1 MLIDFLTFIS
11 IEYKL
16 QQMDVI
22 KFDVYRGPNIG
33 IYINTNDDFVLLP
46 MGFAQNK
53 AEKLGEYLKA
63 EVVYGSVAN
72 TRLLGALMVMNN
84 NGILLPKT
92 AYIDEYE
99 FLKKET
105 KMEVGVLD
113 SKYTA
118 LGNVICANDK
128 GAIVSPWLSK
138 QDCNTIEQVLGVEV
152 LQKRIAGFNQVGA
165 VMVANN
171 SGAAIHP
178 EADEEDMKEFA
189 NIMGV
194 RVEQTT
200 INNGVPY
207 VMSGILVNDKMV
219 VVGSM
224 TSGPEIM
231 MLTRAFLN

>member
-1 MLIDFLTFIS
+1 
-11 IEYKL
+11 
-16 QQMDVI
+16 MDVI

-33 IYINTNDDFVLLP
+33 IYINTNDSFVFVP
-46 MGFAQNK
+46 MGFAQSK
-53 AEKLGEYLKA
+53 AEKLGDYLKA
-63 EVVYGSVAN
+63 QVVFSAVAN
-72 TRLLGALMVMNN
+72 TRLLGALMVINN

-92 AYIDEYE
+92 AYMDEYE

-105 KMEVGVLD
+105 KMEIGVLD

-138 QDCNTIEQVLGVEV
+138 EDCQTIEEVLGVEV
-152 LQKRIAGFNQVGA
+152 LQKRIAGFNQTGA
-165 VMVANN
+165 VMIANN

-178 EADEEDMKEFA
+178 EADEEDMKIFA
-189 NIMGV
+189 NVMGV
-194 RVEQTT
+194 NIEPTT
-200 INNGVPY
+200 INNGIPY
-207 VMSGILVNDKMV
+207 VKSGMLVNNHSV

>member
-1 MLIDFLTFIS
+1 
-11 IEYKL
+11 
-16 QQMDVI
+16 MDII
-22 KFDVYRGPNIG
+22 KYDVYRGPNIG
-33 IYINTNDDFVLLP
+33 VYINVNDDFLLLP
-46 MGFAQNK
+46 MGFAQTK
-53 AEKLGEYLKA
+53 AEKLGDYLKA
-63 EVVYGSVAN
+63 KIIYSSVAN

-105 KMEVGVLD
+105 KMEIGVLD
-113 SKYTA
+113 SKYSA

-138 QDCNTIEQVLGVEV
+138 EDCKTIEQVLGVEV
-152 LQKRIAGFNQVGA
+152 LQKRIAGFNQTGA

-178 EADEEDMKEFA
+178 EADEEDMKTFA
-189 NIMGV
+189 NVMGV
-194 RVEQTT
+194 KIEQTT
-200 INNGVPY
+200 INNGIPY
-207 VMSGILVNDKMV
+207 VTSGIVVNNHAV

>member
-1 MLIDFLTFIS
+1 
-11 IEYKL
+11 
-16 QQMDVI
+16 MDII
-22 KFDVYRGPNIG
+22 KYDVYRGPNIG
-33 IYINTNDDFVLLP
+33 IYINVNDNFVLVP
-46 MGFAQNK
+46 MGFAQTK

-63 EVVYGSVAN
+63 QVLYSSVAN

-99 FLKKET
+99 FLKKQT

-118 LGNVICANDK
+118 LGNIICANDK
-128 GAIVSPWLSK
+128 GAIASPWLSK
-138 QDCNTIEQVLGVEV
+138 EDCDTIEQVLGVEV
-152 LQKRIAGFNQVGA
+152 LQERIAGFNQTGA

-178 EADEEDMKEFA
+178 EADEEDMKVFA
-189 NIMGV
+189 NLMGV
-194 RVEQTT
+194 KIEQTT

-207 VMSGILVNDKMV
+207 VMSGILVNNTTV

>member
-1 MLIDFLTFIS
+1 
-11 IEYKL
+11 
-16 QQMDVI
+16 MDVI

-33 IYINTNDDFVLLP
+33 IYINTNDSFVFVP
-46 MGFAQNK
+46 MGFAKTK
-53 AEKLGEYLKA
+53 ADKLGDYLKA
-63 EVVYGSVAN
+63 QVVYSAVAN

-92 AYIDEYE
+92 AYMDEYE

-105 KMEVGVLD
+105 KMEIGVLD

-128 GAIVSPWLSK
+128 GAIVSPWLSRE
-138 QDCNTIEQVLGVEV
+138 DCQTIEQVLGVEV
-152 LQKRIAGFNQVGA
+152 LQKRISGFNQTGA

-178 EADEEDMKEFA
+178 ETDEEDMKIIA

-194 RVEQTT
+194 KIEQTT
-200 INNGVPY
+200 INNGIPY
-207 VMSGILVNDKMV
+207 VKSGMLVNNHSV

>member
-1 MLIDFLTFIS
+1 
-11 IEYKL
+11 
-16 QQMDVI
+16 MDII
-22 KFDVYRGPNIG
+22 KYDVYRGPNIG
-33 IYINTNDDFVLLP
+33 IYINVNDNFVLVP
-46 MGFAQNK
+46 MGFAQTK

-63 EVVYGSVAN
+63 EVLYSSVAN

-99 FLKKET
+99 FLKKQT

-138 QDCNTIEQVLGVEV
+138 EDCDTIEQVLGVEV
-152 LQKRIAGFNQVGA
+152 LQERIAGFNQTGA

-178 EADEEDMKEFA
+178 EADEEDMKVFA
-189 NIMGV
+189 NLMGV
-194 RVEQTT
+194 KVEQTT

-207 VMSGILVNDKMV
+207 VMSGILVNNNTV

>member
-1 MLIDFLTFIS
+1 
-11 IEYKL
+11 
-16 QQMDVI
+16 MDI
-22 KFDVYRGPNIG
+22 FKYDVYRGPNIG
-33 IYINTNDDFVLLP
+33 IYININDDFILVP
-46 MGFAQNK
+46 MGFAQTK
-53 AEKLGEYLKA
+53 ADKLENYLKA
-63 EVVYGSVAN
+63 KIVYSSIAN

-92 AYIDEYE
+92 AYMDEYE

-105 KMEVGVLD
+105 KMEIGVLD

-138 QDCNTIEQVLGVEV
+138 EDCQTIEQVLGVEV
-152 LQKRIAGFNQVGA
+152 LQKRISGFNQTGA

-178 EADEEDMKEFA
+178 ETDDEDIKVFADV
-189 NIMGV
+189 MGV
-194 RVEQTT
+194 KIEKTT
-200 INNGVPY
+200 INNGIPY
-207 VMSGILVNDKMV
+207 VMSGILVNNHTM

-224 TSGPEIM
+224 TSGSEIM
-231 MLTRAFLN
+231 TLTSAFLN

>member
-63 EVVYGSVAN
+63 EVIYGSVAN

-138 QDCNTIEQVLGVEV
+138 EDCNTIEQVLGVEV